1 MFIVKRKILY
11 FLCTGNAGR
20 SQMAEGFAKEYL
32 GFEGWDIRAAGI
44 ERRGLNPLATKVMT
58 EVGIDISN
66 QQSNFVD
73 TNLMDNAQFVITL
86 SDDARARL
94 PKIPDAVK
102 SQHWSFEDP
111 AAVQGTEEEKLA
123 AFRRVR
129 DQIDTR
135 IKEFVEMQEEL
146 GN

>member
-1 MFIVKRKILY
+1 
-11 FLCTGNAGR
+11 
-20 SQMAEGFAKEYL
+20 MAEGFAKKYL
-32 GFEGWDIRAAGI
+32 GFDGWDIRGAGV
-44 ERRGLNPLATKVMT
+44 ERKGLNPLATDVMA

-73 TNLMDNAQFVITL
+73 TSLMDHAQFVITL
-86 SDDARARL
+86 SDDVRGQL
-94 PKIPDAVK
+94 PKIPDQVT

-111 AAVQGTEEEKLA
+111 AAVEGTVEEKLA

-135 IKEFVEMQEEL
+135 IKEFVEMQDEL
-146 GN
+146 DN